1 MALASLPV
9 KRDIFVGVFWPSLSF
24 VKVWWGLDW
33 IWDGVVERE
42 LVIVRSYLVF
52 LLLGVGERHK
62 VLGSKVHWFYH
73 TLGLASL
80 ASPRLDPLQNILFGY
95 LQHNLRNIQFLF
107 ARAPGILV
115 GICLQIC
122 FGSTGARSFCT
133 WDAREADCTF
143 FCESYMLFICMYLL
157 VRLSW
162 FLQRFHCADRWEE
175 LRAPVVMMIS
185 NWTECEGEKMILC
198 DYGFWSWFLEEKE
211 KNDVYWIHA
220 LNIISFEQN
229 LGY

>member
-143 FCESYMLFICMYLL
+143 FCESYMLFMCMYLL

-175 LRAPVVMMIS
+175 LRGLRWWWWLATEQSVRGRKWFCVIMAFEVDFWKKKKMMFIEFML
-185 NWTECEGEKMILC
+185 WTLLASSKI
-198 DYGFWSWFLEEKE
+198 
-211 KNDVYWIHA
+211 
-220 LNIISFEQN
+220 
-229 LGY
+229 